1 MPRHVALSWYLPYEA
16 IFFDFD
22 GVILD
27 TEPEHYACWL
37 EVLSPFGV
45 PFEWDTYEKQYIGV
59 ADRIMIRDVCDRAVP
74 PADFD
79 AVMREHPRKKILFRE
94 RMVLKAKLRHD
105 VRELIADLKQ
115 HFKIAIV
122 TSSGKV
128 EIEPILDALG
138 IIDEFGTI
146 VYGGDVKQLKP
157 APDPYLLAAERL
169 GVQRALVVEDS
180 DAGVASGKAAG
191 FDVVRVE
198 KQSDMVP
205 LVRAALRI

>member
-1 MPRHVALSWYLPYEA
+1 VPRHVALSWYLPYEA

-45 PFEWDTYEKQYIGV
+45 PFEWDTYKQQYIGV
-59 ADRIMIRDVCDRAVP
+59 ADRIMIRDVCERACP

-79 AVMREHPRKKILFRE
+79 AVMREHPRKKVLFRE
-94 RMVLKAKLRHD
+94 RMVRKAKLRDD
-105 VRELIADLKQ
+105 VRELITDLKQ
-115 HFKIAIV
+115 RFNIAIV
-122 TSSGKV
+122 TSSGKI

-138 IIDEFGTI
+138 ILDQFGTI

-169 GVQRALVVEDS
+169 GVRRALVVEDS

-198 KQSDMVP
+198 RQSDMVT
-205 LVRAALRI
+205 LVRTALGC